1 LDVAFFAIGTLPW
14 GREARPVFKGI
25 SATQTFGRLNDK
37 PFTFGFERRRD
48 MWQMVINLFF
58 RNFEIPGQ
66 LDGGHF
72 HDIEK

>member
-1 LDVAFFAIGTLPW
+1 
-14 GREARPVFKGI
+14 
-25 SATQTFGRLNDK
+25 
-37 PFTFGFERRRD
+37 

-72 HDIEK
+72 HDIEKRDDLLTNGFHN